1 MSCVSESTGQENANL
16 YLRGANEGLRGEIL
30 GASEL
35 LEILDVFGEDG
46 LRSYLLGFV
55 EGQADTEADED

>member
-1 MSCVSESTGQENANL
+1 MSESTGQENANL
-16 YLRGANEGLRGEIL
+16 YLRGAKEGLRGEVL

-35 LEILDVFGEDG
+35 LEILDVFGREA

-55 EGQADTEADED
+55 EGQADAEEGEV